1 MIMNKETKKEEAI
14 NRMYA
19 YGKELIED
27 GDGTMVI
34 GWYDDDEGN
43 CIKDRD

>member
-1 MIMNKETKKEEAI
+1 MNKETKKKEEAI
-14 NRMYA
+14 QRMYA